1 MKYTPRF
8 LQNPSFL
15 KWSRRVGGFLLSGII
30 FTWLFFWYV
39 SGTPLGLL
47 RFGFTYFVASHVYME
62 PVAKTTLFEGMLQG
76 LISSLGEPHSQYL
89 TPQDYDAMRMQ
100 VSGTYSGVGI
110 VIGKGQNGLEVVS
123 AIEDTP
129 AAKAGIKA
137 GDNIV
142 SIDGK
147 RTASMSLEE
156 ASKLMRGA
164 AGTQVV
170 LGIRSG
176 SETKN
181 VTITRADITM
191 PTVKGKMLQDGIGYI
206 RISQFA
212 DQTGADFAKEYKAL
226 QAQGMKA
233 LILDL
238 RNNPGG
244 LLTAARDVSDY
255 ILPAGPIVT
264 VKDRS
269 GHTESY
275 DSQGL
280 EKQIPLVVL
289 INKGSASASEIVA
302 GAVQDEKA
310 GTIIGTNSYG
320 KGTVQVVLNNLGD
333 QGIKV
338 TIAKYHT
345 PNDRVI
351 DGIGIKPDITIEL
364 PKGASSE
371 ADDTQLQKAIEVLM
385 TRLQSGK

>member
-1 MKYTPRF
+1 MPRF

-15 KWSRRVGGFLLSGII
+15 KWSRRVGTFLLSGFI

-47 RFGFTYFVASHVYME
+47 RFSFTYFVASHVYME
-62 PVAKTTLFEGMLQG
+62 PVAKSTLFEGMLQG
-76 LISSLGEPHSQYL
+76 LIGSLGEPHSQYL

-110 VIGKGQNGLEVVS
+110 VIGKGQSGLEVIS

-137 GDNIV
+137 GDSIIA
-142 SIDGK
+142 IDGK
-147 RTASMSLEE
+147 STANMSLEE

-164 AGTQVV
+164 AGTQVE
-170 LGIRSG
+170 LGIHSG
-176 SETKN
+176 NESKT
-181 VTITRADITM
+181 VTVTRADITM

-226 QAQGMKA
+226 QQQGMKA
-233 LILDL
+233 LVLDL

-255 ILPAGPIVT
+255 VLPAGPIVT

-269 GHTESY
+269 GRTESY
-275 DSQGL
+275 DSKGL

-289 INKGSASASEIVA
+289 INKGSASASEIMA
-302 GAVQDEKA
+302 GAVQDEKV

-351 DGIGIKPDITIEL
+351 DGIGIKPDITVEL

-385 TRLQSGK
+385 TRLQSGT

>member
-212 DQTGADFAKEYKAL
+212 DQTGAE
-226 QAQGMKA
+226 
-233 LILDL
+233 
-238 RNNPGG
+238 
-244 LLTAARDVSDY
+244 
-255 ILPAGPIVT
+255 
-264 VKDRS
+264 DRKS
-269 GHTESY
+269 
-275 DSQGL
+275 
-280 EKQIPLVVL
+280 
-289 INKGSASASEIVA
+289 
-302 GAVQDEKA
+302 
-310 GTIIGTNSYG
+310 
-320 KGTVQVVLNNLGD
+320 
-333 QGIKV
+333 
-338 TIAKYHT
+338 
-345 PNDRVI
+345 
-351 DGIGIKPDITIEL
+351 
-364 PKGASSE
+364 
-371 ADDTQLQKAIEVLM
+371 
-385 TRLQSGK
+385 TRLNSSH